1 MIWHCGKH
9 AEVKETIG
17 IQHLKSIGKTD
28 RSDPWGSYSLSIQN
42 PPTQSS
48 RYIVIIKTG
57 YCKILYNWSNHLAW
71 VHVLMKKIQCC
82 FGLLGHQLRSCQH
95 LVWQSHLCNK
105 ALMNKFGLES
115 AKALFIQEWNLE
127 KPCQYSHGSKTCTN
141 QDTLT
146 EGIVN

>member
-1 MIWHCGKH
+1 MLRWKKLLESSTWRALGKQTDQIREAAIHCPFKILLH
-9 AEVKETIG
+9 KV
-17 IQHLKSIGKTD
+17 
-28 RSDPWGSYSLSIQN
+28 
-42 PPTQSS
+42 